1 MIIALEICFISAH
14 IGFILSSVLL
24 DDAVGLIFS
33 LIGLT
38 LAGAEVSFGLALAI
52 IVHRRFDSIYSKN
65 LRFLK
70 S

>member
-1 MIIALEICFISAH
+1 MIIALEIRFISAH

-24 DDAVGLIFS
+24 DDAAGLIFS

-52 IVHRRFDSIYSKN
+52 VVYRRFDSIYSKN
-65 LRFLK
+65 LKFLK